1 LIGAECSRRKLPEP
15 GAVLDDGIHGFG
27 SALDEKCGVRG
38 CEPSAGDTT
47 HAAELHSLASGIKTW
62 LLFNRTRFHTK
73 GIAMIDNQSTL
84 LGRTEVAEGTMAF
97 QFEKPN
103 HFVFNAGQYID
114 LTLSGSHLGLPN
126 GLTHTFSIAS
136 SPCDKELVVT
146 TRMRDTVFKQ
156 AISILPI
163 GSRARIEGPMGSF
176 SLHKNTA
183 RPAIFLA
190 GGIGIV
196 PFFSMLSYAT
206 KEKLRH
212 PIVLFY
218 ANRYLEDAAFIDE
231 LWKLE
236 RANPRFRF
244 VPVLT
249 RTDKNYRGWK
259 GETGHIS
266 SEMLL
271 THVGLLRGPIYY
283 IAGPPTMVTA
293 VRRTL
298 SEAGVDEDDI
308 RTEEFAGY

>member
-1 LIGAECSRRKLPEP
+1 MLSPRMRAVRRVIRHTRPRCIAWRPESRY
-15 GAVLDDGIHGFG
+15 GF
-27 SALDEKCGVRG
+27 S
-38 CEPSAGDTT
+38 
-47 HAAELHSLASGIKTW
+47 
-62 LLFNRTRFHTK
+62 FRTRFHTR
-73 GIAMIDNQSTL
+73 GIAMIDYQSTL

-103 HFVFNAGQYID
+103 HFVFNAGRYID

-136 SPCDKELVVT
+136 SPCDRELVVT

-163 GSRARIEGPMGSF
+163 GSRAKIEGPMGAF

-190 GGIGIV
+190 GGIGIA

-271 THVGLLRGPIYY
+271 THVGPLRGPIYY
-283 IAGPPTMVTA
+283 IAGPPTMVSA

-298 SEAGVDEDDI
+298 SETGVDEDDI

>member
-1 LIGAECSRRKLPEP
+1 
-15 GAVLDDGIHGFG
+15 
-27 SALDEKCGVRG
+27 
-38 CEPSAGDTT
+38 
-47 HAAELHSLASGIKTW
+47 
-62 LLFNRTRFHTK
+62 
-73 GIAMIDNQSTL
+73 MIDYQSTL
-84 LGRTEVAEGTMAF
+84 LGRTGVAEGTMAF
-97 QFEKPN
+97 QFEKPK
-103 HFVFNAGQYID
+103 HFVFKPGQYID
-114 LTLSGSHLGLPN
+114 LTLSGSQRGLPN

-136 SPCDKELVVT
+136 SPCDEELVVA
-146 TRMRDTVFKQ
+146 TRIRDTAFKQ
-156 AISILPI
+156 AVSILPI
-163 GSRARIEGPMGSF
+163 GSPARIEGPMGSF

-183 RPAIFLA
+183 RPAVFLA
-190 GGIGIV
+190 GGIGIA

-236 RANPRFRF
+236 RTNPRFRF
-244 VPVLT
+244 VPILT

-271 THVGLLRGPIYY
+271 THVRIVRGPIYY
-283 IAGPPTMVTA
+283 IAGPPTMVA
-293 VRRTL
+293 RVHRTL
-298 SEAGVDEDDI
+298 IDTGVDEDDF